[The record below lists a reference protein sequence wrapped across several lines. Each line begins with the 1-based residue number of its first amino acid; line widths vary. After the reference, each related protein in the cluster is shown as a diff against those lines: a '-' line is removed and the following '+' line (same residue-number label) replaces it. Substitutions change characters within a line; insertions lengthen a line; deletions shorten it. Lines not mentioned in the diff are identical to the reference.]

1 MENYIDADVFL
12 QQLEQKKFPE
22 EAIGKFQKQFERLVV
37 LDYII
42 RNTGGNIKMPE
53 IDLIVVRI

>member
-12 QQLEQKKFPE
+12 KQLDQKALSE
-22 EAIGKFQKQFERLVV
+22 EAMNKFQRQFEKLVI

-42 RNTGGNIKMPE
+42 RNTGKLFIEYEMIN
-53 IDLIVVRI
+53 